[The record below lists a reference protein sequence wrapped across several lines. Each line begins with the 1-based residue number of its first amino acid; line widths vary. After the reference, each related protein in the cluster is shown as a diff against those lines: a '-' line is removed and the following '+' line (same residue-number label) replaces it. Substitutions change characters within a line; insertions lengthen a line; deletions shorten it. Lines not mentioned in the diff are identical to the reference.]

1 VSDAKGVIEERME
14 ERAKIFEA
22 PPCAPERFITD
33 RKAPAYLGFSRMR
46 RKKNRQFIGN
56 SSPSV
61 SMQLGNETRGSEK
74 AKVVASDATT
84 NITFVRVCLP
94 QPGSS

>member
-33 RKAPAYLGFSRMR
+33 RKAPAYLGFSRML
-46 RKKNRQFIGN
+46 RKK
-56 SSPSV
+56 
-61 SMQLGNETRGSEK
+61 
-74 AKVVASDATT
+74 
-84 NITFVRVCLP
+84 
-94 QPGSS
+94 